1 VIASIAT
8 PPIDWAAISP
18 ALVLLGAGSVNL
30 LVAVLVPR
38 GDRRVVAAVVC
49 ALGFA
54 GAIVAAAVLFAT
66 SADGHGVIA
75 GAVQRDRLGALA
87 TILIGGAGLLTIG
100 VSFGEP
106 MVDDHIAEYYAL
118 LAWVGAGMS
127 FLTTASTLLTLFLAL
142 EWFSIGLYIL
152 CAIDRD
158 LEGSLEAGLKY
169 LIVGG
174 FGSAMLLFGSAL
186 VYGATG
192 KLEFHEIAR
201 AVQQQGLSH
210 DALLVAGLALM
221 IGGLG
226 FKASAAPFHMW
237 TPDVYE
243 GAPTPVTAFMSAATK
258 TAALVLTLRVLT
270 TAFPQEARLWT
281 VAVAVIV
288 CASLAVGNLA
298 ALVQTNVKRMLAY
311 SSISQAG
318 FMLIGVASHNAL
330 GARAMLF
337 YLIPY
342 SAMSVGAFAV
352 VAAREREL
360 NRPVTFDGLAGF
372 GWERPLLGASMSVF
386 MLGFAGLPLT
396 GGFVGKFYVFAAA
409 FDHGWTWLVIVGVVF
424 TAVSLYYYL
433 GIIRAM
439 YMRSSEELQLATGP
453 DAPAE
458 PPHPLTDTAGGVV
471 AGGSPPREL
480 LLQSAVVA
488 ALVVTVGTFFA
499 VEPLINGAKHAAS
512 VLPF

>member
-1 VIASIAT
+1 MIVALDT
-8 PPIDWAAISP
+8 PPIDWF
-18 ALVLLGAGSVNL
+18 ALAPTLALLTAGALNL
-30 LVAVLVPR
+30 ILAVLWPR
-38 GDRRVVAAVVC
+38 SWKRPTTAVVC

-54 GAIVAAAVLFAT
+54 GAIVAAALLFSH

-75 GAVQRDRLGALA
+75 DVIQRDRLGALTA
-87 TILIGGAGLLTIG
+87 IIIAGAGLLAIG
-100 VSFGEP
+100 TSYSEP
-106 MVDDHIAEYYAL
+106 MADDHIAEYYAL
-118 LAWVGAGMS
+118 LAWAGAGMV
-127 FLTTASTLLTLFLAL
+127 FLASASTLLTLFLGL
-142 EWFSIGLYIL
+142 EWFSISLYIL

-158 LEGSLEAGLKY
+158 LAGSLEAGLKY
-169 LIVGG
+169 LIIGG

-192 KLEFHEIAR
+192 QLEFGEIAR
-201 AVQQQGLSH
+201 VVQAQDLSG
-210 DALLVAGLALM
+210 DALLVAGLALL

-258 TAALVLTLRVLT
+258 TVALVVTLRILV

-281 VAVAVIV
+281 VTIAVIA

-298 ALVQTNVKRMLAY
+298 ALVQTGLKRMLAY
-311 SSISQAG
+311 SSISHAG
-318 FMLIGVASHNAL
+318 FMLIAVASDNAL
-330 GARAMLF
+330 GGRALLY

-360 NRPVTFDGLAGF
+360 NRPVTLDNLAGF
-372 GWERPLLGASMSVF
+372 GWERPLLGISMMTF
-386 MLGFAGLPLT
+386 MLGFAGFPLT

-409 FDHGWTWLVIVGVVF
+409 YEHGWIWLVIVGLAA

-433 GIIRAM
+433 GVIRAM
-439 YMRSSEELQLATGP
+439 YMRPAEELQLAP
-453 DAPAE
+453 
-458 PPHPLTDTAGGVV
+458 V
-471 AGGSPPREL
+471 GGSPPREL
-480 LLQSAVVA
+480 VLQSTVTA
-488 ALVVTVGTFFA
+488 ALIVTVGSFFA
-499 VEPLINGAKHAAS
+499 VQPLIHVAKEAAAS
-512 VLPF
+512 LPF

>member
-1 VIASIAT
+1 MILALDT
-8 PPIDWAAISP
+8 PPIDWF
-18 ALVLLGAGSVNL
+18 ALAPTLALLTAGALNL
-30 LVAVLVPR
+30 ILAVLWPR
-38 GDRRVVAAVVC
+38 SWKRPTTAVVC

-54 GAIVAAAVLFAT
+54 GAIVAAALLFSH

-75 GAVQRDRLGALA
+75 DVIQRDRLGALTA
-87 TILIGGAGLLTIG
+87 IIIAGAGLLAIG
-100 VSFGEP
+100 TSYSEP
-106 MVDDHIAEYYAL
+106 MADDHIAEYYAL
-118 LAWVGAGMS
+118 LAWAGAGMV
-127 FLTTASTLLTLFLAL
+127 FLASASTLLTLFLGL
-142 EWFSIGLYIL
+142 EWFSISLYIL

-158 LEGSLEAGLKY
+158 LAGSLEAGLKY
-169 LIVGG
+169 LIIGG

-192 KLEFHEIAR
+192 QLEFGEIAR
-201 AVQQQGLSH
+201 VVQAQDLSG
-210 DALLVAGLALM
+210 DALLVAGLALL

-258 TAALVLTLRVLT
+258 TVALVVTLRILV

-281 VAVAVIV
+281 VTIAVIA

-298 ALVQTNVKRMLAY
+298 ALVQTGLKRMLAY
-311 SSISQAG
+311 SSISHAG
-318 FMLIGVASHNAL
+318 FMLIAVASDNAL
-330 GARAMLF
+330 GGRALLY

-360 NRPVTFDGLAGF
+360 NRPVTLDNLAGF
-372 GWERPLLGASMSVF
+372 GWERPLLGISMMTF
-386 MLGFAGLPLT
+386 MLGFAGFPLT

-409 FDHGWTWLVIVGVVF
+409 YEHGWIWLVIVGLAA

-433 GIIRAM
+433 GVIRAM
-439 YMRSSEELQLATGP
+439 YMRPAEELQLAP
-453 DAPAE
+453 
-458 PPHPLTDTAGGVV
+458 V
-471 AGGSPPREL
+471 GGSPPREL
-480 LLQSAVVA
+480 VLQSTVTA
-488 ALVVTVGTFFA
+488 ALVVTVGSFFA
-499 VEPLINGAKHAAS
+499 VQPLIHVAKEAAAS
-512 VLPF
+512 LPF